1 MAAANR
7 FYKFGANKIE
17 NVLDK
22 IRNVENGRII
32 KFLQNANE
40 VDSQYI
46 LGLKRALKPNEFS
59 LVQKNIIEELGKIP
73 PKQRGLEEGIE
84 EIFSSE
90 AFLNNWASLNKQ
102 AKKTLFSSP
111 YYKGLSD
118 DLNYLANVSNA
129 IRESGVKSLK
139 GGPTDKSSIGTLALI
154 GGIGLDA
161 FFGPI
166 MGVQNVIITGIGA
179 YGGARALS
187 DPKVVKWLVQGT
199 KIAADNKPDL
209 YFKHLVKAGT
219 IFAGHNPEAIQ
230 FIVNLGKN
238 LEENNK

>member
-118 DLNYLANVSNA
+118 DLNYLANVSNL
-129 IRESGVKSLK
+129 IRKASVKSLK

-161 FFGPI
+161 FLDQLWECK
-166 MGVQNVIITGIGA
+166 M
-179 YGGARALS
+179 L
-187 DPKVVKWLVQGT
+187 
-199 KIAADNKPDL
+199 
-209 YFKHLVKAGT
+209 
-219 IFAGHNPEAIQ
+219 
-230 FIVNLGKN
+230 
-238 LEENNK
+238 